1 MSRGETT
8 LPHRVASS
16 AKQLVRS
23 TVSGIES
30 EYGVPDAGK
39 QTGSSSRAPSQSGSS
54 RDKTVP
60 RRPEPASRENS
71 FRSQVSAATLH
82 AVEEDFDR
90 FQEQRYFEAQDYFH
104 NAAYSTSF
112 SDFNRFQEALNEE
125 GYSSI
130 QPYDEM
136 NNQAFTNDTSANI
149 DLPDSKIS
157 DSKTSETTRRPNLA
171 SMRSSSAL
179 RRLNQVGAHM
189 QRNLALQ
196 EAFQQKIDTQSIAA
210 THTSLLNT
218 SQSSQYRHAREPN
231 LSHEPRPTQKL
242 HQTHQTTPQP
252 TPPSRKQFKQKE
264 ESEDK
269 IPLETQFHCPY
280 YACHQNLLHHTSDS
294 STDAGGRACVHVGC
308 TFQAESLKGWSDH
321 VVLPHH
327 DLQGGLGV

>member
-1 MSRGETT
+1 MT

-30 EYGVPDAGK
+30 EYGGPDAGK

-71 FRSQVSAATLH
+71 FRTQVSAATLQ

-90 FQEQRYFEAQDYFH
+90 FQEQQYFEARDYFH
-104 NAAYSTSF
+104 DAAYSTSF
-112 SDFNRFQEALNEE
+112 PDFDRVQETLDEE

-130 QPYDEM
+130 QPYDETFK
-136 NNQAFTNDTSANI
+136 QTSTNDTSANI

-157 DSKTSETTRRPNLA
+157 DSKTSETTRRPSLA

-196 EAFQQKIDTQSIAA
+196 DALQQETHTQSISA
-210 THTSLLNT
+210 TNASLLNT
-218 SQSSQYRHAREPN
+218 SQSSQHRHAREPN
-231 LSHEPRPTQKL
+231 LPHQPRPT
-242 HQTHQTTPQP
+242 HQPHQPYQTIPQP
-252 TPPSRKQFKQKE
+252 TSPPREEAKQTE
-264 ESEDK
+264 EPENET
-269 IPLETQFHCPY
+269 PLETQFHCPY
-280 YACHQNLLHHTSDS
+280 YACHQNLLQHSFSNSTS
-294 STDAGGRACVHVGC
+294 TNARGRACVHVGC
-308 TFQAESLKGWSDH
+308 TFQAECSKGWSDH
-321 VVLPHH
+321 VALPHH
-327 DLQGGLGV
+327 DLQGGLRV